1 MTRFAVDTSVIVAA
15 SVAAHARHRDATS
28 ELESRLD
35 AEDVMLIPAHSLAEA
50 YSVLTGQPPPGR
62 LSPAAARDVLQRFV
76 DAAESLVGL
85 GGDDYLELL
94 RRAADRGVAGGRTYD
109 SLIAEAARIGEA
121 EVFLT
126 FNTRHFVGITSGIE
140 VREPESR

>member
-15 SVAAHARHRDATS
+15 SVAAHERHRDATS

-35 AEDVMLIPAHSLAEA
+35 AEDVMVIPAHAMAEA
-50 YSVLTGQPPPGR
+50 YSVLTRQPPPGR
-62 LSPAAARDVLQRFV
+62 LSPVAARDALQHFA
-76 DAAESLVGL
+76 DAAESLVAL

-94 RRAADRGVAGGRTYD
+94 RRAADRGVAGGRIYD
-109 SLIAEAARIGEA
+109 SLIAESARLAAA

-126 FNTRHFVGITSGIE
+126 FNTRHFVGIISGIE